1 MSEES
6 DLEKT
11 EPASPRK
18 LEKAREEGQVPRSPE
33 LSTFATLI
41 AAGAGLWLM
50 GGHITGQLGGLIK
63 DGMAVPRA
71 VGFDSGLLSERLLD
85 QSLHALLALA
95 PFLVLMLLVALAAP
109 MLLSGWLFTWSAL
122 TPKFSRLNP
131 ASGLGRMFSM
141 HSLIELSKALLKAAL
156 IGGAGIWTVWHHKE
170 AVLSLIAAPVA
181 VGISHTGEL
190 VAMSFLAVAGTMVLI
205 AAVDV
210 PFKLWDHHR
219 KLKMT
224 KEEARQE
231 AKETEGNPQVKG
243 RIRAQQREIAR
254 RRMMAEIPTADVI
267 VTNPTHYSV
276 ALKYEDGK
284 IGAPR
289 VVAKGAHLVAL
300 RIREIAAEH
309 NVPLLEAPPLARA
322 LYHHTELGDEIPHAL
337 YNAVAEVLA
346 YVYQLRRY
354 REQAPHAMASRKAPV
369 PPAALAVPA
378 DMDPQTAPSSVSSE
392 ETDNQ

>member
-1 MSEES
+1 VSEES

-18 LEKAREEGQVPRSPE
+18 LEKSREEGQVPRSPE

-41 AAGAGLWLM
+41 AAGSALWFM
-50 GGHITGQLGGLIK
+50 GGHITGQLAGLIK
-63 DGMAVPRA
+63 DGMTVPRV
-71 VGFDSGLLSERLLD
+71 VGFDAGLLSERLLE
-85 QSLHALLALA
+85 QAMHALLALA

-109 MLLSGWLFTWSAL
+109 MLLSGWLFTWNAL

-131 ASGLGRMFSM
+131 VSGLGRMFSM
-141 HSLIELSKALLKAAL
+141 NSLIELSKALLKAAL
-156 IGGAGIWTVWHHKE
+156 IGGAGVWAIWHHKE

-181 VGISHTGEL
+181 VGIGHMGEL
-190 VAMSFLAVAGTMVLI
+190 VAMSFLAVAGTMVLV

-219 KLKMT
+219 QLKMT

-254 RRMMAEIPTADVI
+254 RRMMSEIPKADVI

-284 IGAPR
+284 TGAPR
-289 VVAKGAHLVAL
+289 VVAKGAHLLAL
-300 RIREIAAEH
+300 RIREIAVEH
-309 NVPLLEAPPLARA
+309 DVPILEAPPLARA
-322 LYHHTELGDEIPHAL
+322 LYTHTELGDEIPHAL

-354 REQAPHAMASRKAPV
+354 REYGPNAMAGRKAPV
-369 PPAALAVPA
+369 PPTTLVVPA
-378 DMDPQTAPSSVSSE
+378 DMDPQNDPSSASSI
-392 ETDNQ
+392 

>member
-1 MSEES
+1 VSEES

-18 LEKAREEGQVPRSPE
+18 LEKSREEGQVPRSPE

-41 AAGAGLWLM
+41 AAGSSLWFM
-50 GGHITGQLGGLIK
+50 GGHITGELAGLLK
-63 DGMAVPRA
+63 DGMAVPRV
-71 VGFDSGLLSERLLD
+71 VGFDAGLLTERLLE
-85 QSLHALLALA
+85 QAMHALLALA

-109 MLLSGWLFTWSAL
+109 MLLSGWLFTWNAL
-122 TPKFSRLNP
+122 APKFSRLNP
-131 ASGLGRMFSM
+131 ISGLGRMFSM

-156 IGGAGIWTVWHHKE
+156 IGGAGVWAIWHHKE

-181 VGISHTGEL
+181 VGIGHMGEL
-190 VAMSFLAVAGTMVLI
+190 VAMSFLAVAGTMVLV

-219 KLKMT
+219 QLKMT

-254 RRMMAEIPTADVI
+254 RRMMSEIPKADVI

-284 IGAPR
+284 MGAPR
-289 VVAKGAHLVAL
+289 VVAKGAHLLAL
-300 RIREIAAEH
+300 RIREIATEH
-309 NVPLLEAPPLARA
+309 NVPILEAPPLARA
-322 LYHHTELGDEIPHAL
+322 LYTHTELGDEIPHAL

-354 REQAPHAMASRKAPV
+354 HEYGPNAMAGRKAPV
-369 PPAALAVPA
+369 PPTTFAVPA
-378 DMDPQTAPSSVSSE
+378 EMDPQNDTSSASSI
-392 ETDNQ
+392 

>member
-1 MSEES
+1 VSEES

-18 LEKAREEGQVPRSPE
+18 LEKSREEGQVPRSPE

-41 AAGAGLWLM
+41 AAGSALWFM
-50 GGHITGQLGGLIK
+50 GGHITGQLAGLIK
-63 DGMAVPRA
+63 DGMTVPRV
-71 VGFDSGLLSERLLD
+71 VGFDAGLLSERLLE
-85 QSLHALLALA
+85 QAMHALLALA

-109 MLLSGWLFTWSAL
+109 MLLSGWLFTWNAL

-131 ASGLGRMFSM
+131 VSGLGRMFSM
-141 HSLIELSKALLKAAL
+141 NSLIELSKALLKAAL
-156 IGGAGIWTVWHHKE
+156 IGGAGVWAIWHHKE

-181 VGISHTGEL
+181 VGIGHMGEL
-190 VAMSFLAVAGTMVLI
+190 VAMSFLAVAGTMVLV

-219 KLKMT
+219 QLKMT

-254 RRMMAEIPTADVI
+254 RRMMSEIPKADVI

-284 IGAPR
+284 TGAPR
-289 VVAKGAHLVAL
+289 VVAKGAHLLAL
-300 RIREIAAEH
+300 RIREIAVEH
-309 NVPLLEAPPLARA
+309 NVPILEAPPLARV
-322 LYHHTELGDEIPHAL
+322 LYRNVDIGGEIPTSL
-337 YNAVAEVLA
+337 YQSVAQVLT
-346 YVYQLRRY
+346 YIYQLKTAKRTGI
-354 REQAPHAMASRKAPV
+354 V
-369 PPAALAVPA
+369 PPAPPEI
-378 DMDPQTAPSSVSSE
+378 DPGIESASH
-392 ETDNQ
+392 